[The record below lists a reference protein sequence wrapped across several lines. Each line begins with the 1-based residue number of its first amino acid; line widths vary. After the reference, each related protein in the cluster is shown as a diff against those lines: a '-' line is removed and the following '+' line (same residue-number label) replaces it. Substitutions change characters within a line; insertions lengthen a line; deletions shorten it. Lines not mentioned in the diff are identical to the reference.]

1 MYNTTKR
8 ILSLLLALTMALS
21 LCTGALAA
29 ETSVQDEAALSS
41 SGEAVADT
49 SAEQEQT
56 DASEQADASQSAEEA
71 EQEDVPG
78 DESAPEESEQ
88 ADASEPEPEEEAPES
103 SAQEDAPQEADASA
117 GADSSSPE
125 PEPQAV
131 EPEEAEE
138 AQEAEDGTVSVQE
151 ENPYTLNIV
160 ETVKLEKEYD
170 DRFTFTEAKKG
181 YVVAQIQDQ
190 VPTSTVV
197 ARGKD
202 TKVKDKAVVRLS
214 GDANAVAV
222 GVGTATAVMVKSED
236 LAEAKILLSSESGN
250 ATRSVDAVQVDL
262 VVRPAPL
269 TILFLAGQS
278 NMEGYGSYP
287 GSGKKDGRYYQ
298 HPEQSIVCPEGEVY
312 STYAP
317 GDTAYSSGRANSI
330 GGNVKFASSCSVGKA
345 KHFVAESL
353 TSDKSVSGRDLV
365 YPLNQL
371 TAKGTGKN
379 GPDSGLAYEWNRLTG
394 EKVWTVN
401 SARGG
406 SSIKLWV
413 PGKGCYDRAKA
424 VFGYAL
430 QVYNAEIEAGH
441 YTQAH
446 KLCFWLQG
454 ESDAGAMKTSEYLS
468 KFKLMRKNLKAV
480 TGFERMGLISV
491 RGLNSGASA
500 SSYRSS
506 DDVVMSNPRIIQT
519 YMTNTK
525 SFTDVCIVSDVNER
539 WVTNNGVKTYFQ
551 KAYGSA
557 LSYKTHGKTPA
568 LPTKVSQVH
577 NDIHYM
583 QVGHNENGLTAARGM
598 YKWMTGTAKATGV
611 KWRNA
616 AGKAVSSVSVAKGK
630 SVLVSPC
637 VVDVAA
643 SKGVKWKLS
652 SGLSYNSKSGKLKV
666 TKPGVQT
673 FTALDA
679 DGKVL
684 STLYVNKT
692 DDLTAPALK
701 SASNVKGK
709 KIAVAWSK
717 SASAAG
723 YQVQYAL
730 NAKFTGAK
738 SANVKG
744 AANVKT
750 TLTKLAKKTYYVR
763 VRAYK
768 TGAKTTYSS
777 WSSTRKVKVSK

>member
-29 ETSVQDEAALSS
+29 EASVQDEAALSS
-41 SGEAVADT
+41 S
-49 SAEQEQT
+49 AEQEQA
-56 DASEQADASQSAEEA
+56 DASAEQEQADASQSGAEA
-71 EQEDVPG
+71 EQEDAPG
-78 DESAPEESEQ
+78 DMSAPEEPEQ
-88 ADASEPEPEEEAPES
+88 ADASEPEPESEAPES
-103 SAQEDAPQEADASA
+103 SAQENVPQEDAPQEADASA
-117 GADSSSPE
+117 EADSSSPE

-131 EPEEAEE
+131 EPEEAE
-138 AQEAEDGTVSVQE
+138 DGTVSAQE

-181 YVVAQIQDQ
+181 YVVAQVTAQT
-190 VPTSTVV
+190 PTSTVV

-202 TKVKDKAVVRLS
+202 TKVKDKAVVQLN
-214 GDANAVAV
+214 GDTNAVAV

-236 LAEAKILLSSESGN
+236 LSEARTLLSSESGN
-250 ATRSVDAVQVDL
+250 ARRSVDAVQVNL

-317 GDTAYSSGRANSI
+317 GDTAHSSGRANSI
-330 GGNVKFASSCSVGKA
+330 GGNVKFSSSCSVGKA

-365 YPLNQL
+365 YRLNQL
-371 TAKGTGKN
+371 TASGTGKN

-413 PGKGCYDRAKA
+413 PGKGCYERARA

-430 QVYNAEIEAGH
+430 QVYNAEISAGH
-441 YTQAH
+441 YTRAH

-454 ESDAGAMKTSEYLS
+454 ESDAGTMPTSEYLS
-468 KFKLMRKNLKAV
+468 KFKLMRKNLKAI

-506 DDVVMSNPRIIQT
+506 RDVVMSGPRIIQT

-616 AGKAVSSVSVAKGK
+616 TAHPVSSVSVAKGK
-630 SVLVSPC
+630 SVFVSPC

-643 SKGVKWKLS
+643 SKGVRWKTS
-652 SGLSYNSKSGKLKV
+652 SGLSYNSKTGKLKV
-666 TKPGVQT
+666 TKDGTQT

-679 DGKVL
+679 DGKVI

-692 DDLTAPALK
+692 SGLTAPALQ

-717 SASAAG
+717 SASATG

-744 AANVKT
+744 AATVKT

-763 VRAYK
+763 VRACK
-768 TGAKTTYSS
+768 SGTKTTYSG
-777 WSSTRKVKVSK
+777 WSNAVKVKVSK

>member
-41 SGEAVADT
+41 SAEGAADA
-49 SAEQEQT
+49 SAEQ
-56 DASEQADASQSAEEA
+56 EQADASQSGAEA
-71 EQEDVPG
+71 EQEDAPG
-78 DESAPEESEQ
+78 DVSAPEEPEQ
-88 ADASEPEPEEEAPES
+88 ADASEPEQESEAPES

-117 GADSSSPE
+117 EADSSAPE
-125 PEPQAV
+125 QEPQAV
-131 EPEEAEE
+131 EPEEAGD
-138 AQEAEDGTVSVQE
+138 ASVSAQE
-151 ENPYTLNIV
+151 ENLYTLNIV
-160 ETVKLEKEYD
+160 ETVQLEKEYD

-181 YVVAQIQDQ
+181 YVVAQVTDQ
-190 VPTSTVV
+190 TPTSTVV
-197 ARGKD
+197 AKGKD
-202 TKVKDKAVVRLS
+202 TKVKDKAVVQLN
-214 GDANAVAV
+214 GDTNAVAV
-222 GVGTATAVMVKSED
+222 GVGTATAVMVKSVD

-262 VVRPAPL
+262 VVKPAPL

-298 HPEQSIVCPEGEVY
+298 RPEQSIVCPEGEVY

-317 GDTAYSSGRANSI
+317 GDTAYSTGRANSI
-330 GGNVKFASSCSVGKA
+330 GGNVKFTSSCSVSKA

-365 YPLNQL
+365 YRLNQL
-371 TAKGTGKN
+371 TASGTGKN

-413 PGKGCYDRAKA
+413 PGKGCYERAKA

-430 QVYNAEIEAGH
+430 QVYNAEISAGH
-441 YTQAH
+441 YTRAH

-454 ESDAGAMKTSEYLS
+454 ESDAGTMSTSEYLK
-468 KFKLMRKNLKAV
+468 KFQLMHKNLKAV

-500 SSYRSS
+500 GSYRSS
-506 DDVVMSNPRIIQT
+506 RDVVMSSPRIIQT
-519 YMTNTK
+519 YMANTK

-539 WVTNNGVKTYFQ
+539 WVTNNGVKTYFR

-598 YKWMTGTAKATGV
+598 YHWLNGSAQAAGV
-611 KWRNA
+611 KWRNDD
-616 AGKAVSSVSVAKGK
+616 GKAVSSVSVTKGK
-630 SVLVSPC
+630 WVLISPS

-643 SKGVKWKLS
+643 SKGVRWKLS
-652 SGLSYNSKSGKLKV
+652 SGLSYNARTGRLKV
-666 TKPGVQT
+666 TRDGAQT

-679 DGKVL
+679 DGKVI

-692 DDLTAPALK
+692 GGLTAPTLK

-717 SASAAG
+717 SASATG

-744 AANVKT
+744 AATVKT

-763 VRAYK
+763 VRASK
-768 TGAKTTYSS
+768 SGAKTTYSA
-777 WSSTRKVKVSK
+777 WSGAVKVKVSK